1 MLPCRALPCRAL
13 PCCALPCRAL
23 PCRALSLIREYSKPL
38 TRPDWRKSNPI
49 ISVCELYQL
58 VYDNWDENDL
68 YFTIYRN
75 IVTTYWYDI
84 YWCIKIH
91 GVYMCCSR
99 YNITRYDIRKL
110 GIQMLT

>member
-1 MLPCRALPCRAL
+1 MLPCRALPCR
-13 PCCALPCRAL
+13 ALPCRAL

-84 YWCIKIH
+84 YWYIKMH
-91 GVYMCCSR
+91 GAYMCCHR
-99 YNITRYDIRKL
+99 FNIKYDDIKKM
-110 GIQMLT
+110 GIYLVL